1 MILTALF
8 VVAVFAIVALMHR
21 GVIGKADTRLRARL
35 DAEGPR
41 GDISRRLMRESGY
54 RV

>member
-8 VVAVFAIVALMHR
+8 VVAAFAIVAVMHR
-21 GVIGKADTRLRARL
+21 AVLVKADTRLRARL

-41 GDISRRLMRESGY
+41 SDASRRLMRESGY

>member
-8 VVAVFAIVALMHR
+8 VVAVVAIVAVMHR
-21 GVIGKADTRLRARL
+21 GVIGNADSRLRARL

-41 GDISRRLMRESGY
+41 SDASRRLMRASGY